1 MTLSDLAAVA
11 STVTGRIEAQGRVRG
26 AADNLELVADAT
38 GEAGTEGFPSGPIK
52 LSARLQGLPGAPAGR
67 VDARASI
74 DGSPLEL
81 ALALQRGRDGALLGT
96 IERADWKSAHA
107 EGNVSLRAGDR
118 LPQGRASMRIAK
130 LEDVERWIGQA
141 VRGSVVAD
149 VDFAQSGGRAQA
161 KIQLDARNVAVG
173 DTHMDHLTVA
183 GRVDDPMTRP
193 KVALQFTAD
202 GVATSGMI
210 GSARL
215 QADGPQEALVLKLS
229 ADLHNVADADAQ
241 VTTTAT
247 LNAPAKQIAFSALQA
262 RYKGQTA
269 QLLAPARV
277 SFGDGLAVDRL
288 RVGVQQAVLEASGRV
303 SPTLQLTASL
313 RNVTPDLVKTFG
325 PDLQAEG
332 TMSVE
337 ARLSGTTAQPRGTVR
352 LNANGMRMRTG
363 AGRTLPPT
371 NLVASAELEERFA
384 RVDARLSGGNQM
396 HLNASG
402 RVPLAAA
409 GPIDVHA
416 NGTLDAAIANPI
428 LEVNGRR
435 VKGQITLDVAV
446 TGDLGAPR
454 MNGTAKLA
462 QGDIQDYTL
471 GAHLSDVE
479 ALLEAAGDTVRI
491 SSLTAQ
497 AGPGTV
503 SGSGTVGV
511 LAPGHPVD
519 LKLTARNARP
529 LASDLLT
536 ANMDLDLTLRG
547 QAATRLD
554 AAGKI
559 FIQRAE
565 INIPNALPTTVA
577 VLDVRRPGQKAPTPA
592 STSAVVMGLDLAV
605 DAPSAVFVRGR
616 GLDAEVGGDIHVGGT
631 TAAPQ
636 IGGGL
641 DMRRGTFDLGGA
653 SLNFTS
659 GKVSFNGAGI
669 TQKIDP
675 TLDFEAQ
682 STSGGITAKLNV
694 TGYADAPK
702 ITLTSMPD
710 LPQDEILARLLFG
723 TSVKQLTA
731 LQIAQ
736 IGAALAS
743 LTGMGGGGINPLMA
757 ARKSLGLDRL
767 SVGSTPTGGTNVEA
781 GRYVSTGVYVGA
793 KQSTSGAT
801 QAKVEVDLTKRLKV
815 QATVGT
821 GGTSAQGATP
831 DNDQGSSIGLSYQ
844 FEY

>member
-1 MTLSDLAAVA
+1 MSAKREAIIRVENFTAAYNGQV
-11 STVTGRIEAQGRVRG
+11 V
-26 AADNLELVADAT
+26 
-38 GEAGTEGFPSGPIK
+38 
-52 LSARLQGLPGAPAGR
+52 
-67 VDARASI
+67 
-74 DGSPLEL
+74 
-81 ALALQRGRDGALLGT
+81 
-96 IERADWKSAHA
+96 
-107 EGNVSLRAGDR
+107 
-118 LPQGRASMRIAK
+118 
-130 LEDVERWIGQA
+130 LEDVNFE
-141 VRGSVVAD
+141 V
-149 VDFAQSGGRAQA
+149 
-161 KIQLDARNVAVG
+161 
-173 DTHMDHLTVA
+173 
-183 GRVDDPMTRP
+183 
-193 KVALQFTAD
+193 FT
-202 GVATSGMI
+202 GEI
-210 GSARL
+210 FFIL
-215 QADGPQEALVLKLS
+215 
-229 ADLHNVADADAQ
+229 
-241 VTTTAT
+241 
-247 LNAPAKQIAFSALQA
+247 
-262 RYKGQTA
+262 
-269 QLLAPARV
+269 
-277 SFGDGLAVDRL
+277 
-288 RVGVQQAVLEASGRV
+288 
-303 SPTLQLTASL
+303 
-313 RNVTPDLVKTFG
+313 
-325 PDLQAEG
+325 G
-332 TMSVE
+332 T
-337 ARLSGTTAQPRGTVR
+337 
-352 LNANGMRMRTG
+352 
-363 AGRTLPPT
+363 
-371 NLVASAELEERFA
+371 
-384 RVDARLSGGNQM
+384 
-396 HLNASG
+396 
-402 RVPLAAA
+402 
-409 GPIDVHA
+409 
-416 NGTLDAAIANPI
+416 
-428 LEVNGRR
+428 
-435 VKGQITLDVAV
+435 
-446 TGDLGAPR
+446 
-454 MNGTAKLA
+454 
-462 QGDIQDYTL
+462 
-471 GAHLSDVE
+471 
-479 ALLEAAGDTVRI
+479 
-491 SSLTAQ
+491 
-497 AGPGTV
+497 
-503 SGSGTVGV
+503 SGSGKST
-511 LAPGHPVD
+511 L
-519 LKLTARNARP
+519 LKHMIGLYQP
-529 LASDLLT
+529 
-536 ANMDLDLTLRG
+536 
-547 QAATRLD
+547 

-577 VLDVRRPGQKAPTPA
+577 VLDVRRPGQKAPPPA

-781 GRYVSTGVYVGA
+781 GRYVSSGVYVGA